1 MHFLII
7 KKLKL
12 IVGWNPK
19 VACTTV
25 KTLILRK
32 LGHEIKGNVHAVML
46 SQANLNCGKY
56 DILLYNPK
64 LNNGDL
70 NSYTKIC
77 IVRNPYERLIS
88 GIRQRSPMLCDYKT
102 HGDLSDNTITMFL
115 QNLKKYNYLEH
126 HFIPQTNNIND
137 FKFDHI
143 IDVKDMSKLYSILEF
158 ESKIEKIGNDKQHI
172 TKYNNDCND
181 NYHNL
186 TIKDISRNKNE
197 WSGNIYSWFTKNDIK
212 LINELYKKDFIFL
225 KENGFDYEIN

>member
-7 KKLKL
+7 KNLKL

-32 LGHEIKGNVHAVML
+32 LGHEIKGNVHNDML
-46 SQANLNCGKY
+46 TPANLHCGKY

-64 LNNGDL
+64 LNNEDL

-88 GIRQRSPMLCDYKT
+88 GIRQRSQWLCDYKK

-115 QNLKKYNYLEH
+115 QNLKKYNYIEN
-126 HFIPQTNNIND
+126 HFIPQTDNIND

-143 IDVKDMSKLYSILEF
+143 IDIKDMSKLYSILEF
-158 ESKIEKIGNDKQHI
+158 EYKIEKIGGHA

-186 TIKDISRNKNE
+186 TIKDISRKNNE

>member
-1 MHFLII
+1 MYFLII

-32 LGHEIKGNVHAVML
+32 LGHEIKGNVHNDML
-46 SQANLNCGKY
+46 TKPNLNCGKY

-64 LNNGDL
+64 LNNEDL

-88 GIRQRSPMLCDYKT
+88 GIRQRSQWLCDYKKR
-102 HGDLSDNTITMFL
+102 GDLSDNTITMFL
-115 QNLKKYNYLEH
+115 QNLKKYNYIEH

-143 IDVKDMSKLYSILEF
+143 IDIKDMIKLYSILEL
-158 ESKIEKIGNDKQHI
+158 EYKIEKIGGHT

-186 TIKDISRNKNE
+186 TIKDISRNKNK
-197 WSGNIYSWFTKNDIK
+197 WSSNIYSWFTKNDIK

>member
-1 MHFLII
+1 MHFFII
-7 KKLKL
+7 EKLKI

-25 KTLILRK
+25 ITLILRK
-32 LGHEIKGNVHAVML
+32 LGHEIKGNVHDDML
-46 SQANLNCGKY
+46 TTANLNCGKY

-64 LNNGDL
+64 LNNEDL

-88 GIRQRSPMLCDYKT
+88 GIRQRSKRLCDFKK

-115 QNLKKYNYLEH
+115 QNLKKYNYIEN
-126 HFIPQTNNIND
+126 HFIPQTDNIND

-143 IDVKDMSKLYSILEF
+143 MDIKDMSKLYSILEF
-158 ESKIEKIGNDKQHI
+158 EYKIEKIGGHI
-172 TKYNNDCND
+172 TKYNNDCSD

-186 TIKDISRNKNE
+186 TIKDISRKNNE